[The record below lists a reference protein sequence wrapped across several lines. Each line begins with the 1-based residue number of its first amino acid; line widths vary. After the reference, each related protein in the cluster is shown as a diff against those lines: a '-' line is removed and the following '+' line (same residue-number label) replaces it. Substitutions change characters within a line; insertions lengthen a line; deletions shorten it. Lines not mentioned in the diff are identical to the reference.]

1 MVLNLC
7 KPHFQ
12 TSIQCNKLCADG
24 YDVSNLLSGDPM
36 VRRRGFKLE
45 YFLRPPVHVTLSF
58 HVEMELCRLDVE
70 LWPWGM
76 DQGRTSRRIE
86 ILASSERDGG
96 SFQLVAR
103 SDLQE
108 ELQVC
113 FLHPSFKPRDPFG
126 DPPPP
131 PAAGAKAQELWSR
144 GSLCAVARLR
154 ISIPYSGAASALGI
168 KSLAVWALP
177 SRRCP
182 ASELEKI
189 RDAHLNSLKTNH
201 TTVVPPK
208 PDPVATDIP
217 IPEEFLDPLTQ
228 ELMVFPMILPSG
240 MIIDNSTLEEYQ
252 KREATWGRMPN
263 DPFTGV
269 PFTQS
274 SKPLPNPLLKSRIDR
289 LALQTGCTGVGS
301 RNNLTKPQP
310 SRLASAEVKTVTDSG
325 RNCDHTD
332 TLRQF
337 GSVSGSTTALTQS
350 RSAKRKYDSSFPS
363 TSADPGRSA
372 LRKPHQTPPGLMY
385 SESDSHERR
394 LADSLDHALNA
405 ALHGLPVFTSP
416 SKTSSCVDT
425 SAGQHTCAF
434 CSCSL
439 SVYSSGVLTYALP
452 CAHLTCG
459 PCLRQKRPSDSQKMT
474 ITCPTCGTSASG
486 GDVTRVHH

>member
-1 MVLNLC
+1 MCVSTDLAVFCAKNISEVWVFQLC
-7 KPHFQ
+7 FLCSRQ
-12 TSIQCNKLCADG
+12 LCADG
-24 YDVSNLLSGDPM
+24 YDVSNLLSADPM
-36 VRRRGFKLE
+36 ARRRGFKLE

-58 HVEMELCRLDVE
+58 QAEMELCRLDVE

-86 ILASSERDGG
+86 ILACSERDGG
-96 SFQLVAR
+96 TFQLVAR

-108 ELQVC
+108 ELRVC

-168 KSLAVWALP
+168 KSLAVWASP

-201 TTVVPPK
+201 PTAAPPK

-240 MIIDNSTLEEYQ
+240 MIIDSSTLEEYQ
-252 KREATWGRMPN
+252 KREATWGRLPN

-301 RNNLTKPQP
+301 RNNLLTKPQP
-310 SRLASAEVKTVTDSG
+310 SRLLETV

-332 TLRQF
+332 ALRRF
-337 GSVSGSTTALTQS
+337 ESVSGSTTAPTQS
-350 RSAKRKYDSSFPS
+350 RPAKRKYDSSFPS
-363 TSADPGRSA
+363 TSADPGRSDS
-372 LRKPHQTPPGLMY
+372 RKPHQTPSGLNVT
-385 SESDSHERR
+385 
-394 LADSLDHALNA
+394 LNHIICVPNDILCTIA
-405 ALHGLPVFTSP
+405 TS
-416 SKTSSCVDT
+416 
-425 SAGQHTCAF
+425 
-434 CSCSL
+434 
-439 SVYSSGVLTYALP
+439 
-452 CAHLTCG
+452 
-459 PCLRQKRPSDSQKMT
+459 
-474 ITCPTCGTSASG
+474 I
-486 GDVTRVHH
+486 

>member
-1 MVLNLC
+1 M
-7 KPHFQ
+7 
-12 TSIQCNKLCADG
+12 A
-24 YDVSNLLSGDPM
+24 
-36 VRRRGFKLE
+36 RRRGFKLE

-58 HVEMELCRLDVE
+58 QVEMELCRLDLE

-86 ILASSERDGG
+86 ILACSERDGG
-96 SFQLVAR
+96 LFQLVAR

-113 FLHPSFKPRDPFG
+113 FLHPAFKPREPFA

-131 PAAGAKAQELWSR
+131 PAARAKAQEFWSR
-144 GSLCAVARLR
+144 GSLGTVARLR

-168 KSLAVWALP
+168 KSLAVWASP

-201 TTVVPPK
+201 PTAAPPK

-252 KREATWGRMPN
+252 KREATWGRLPN

-301 RNNLTKPQP
+301 RNNLLTKPQP
-310 SRLASAEVKTVTDSG
+310 SRLASGEIKTVTDSS

-337 GSVSGSTTALTQS
+337 ESVSGSTTAPTQS

-363 TSADPGRSA
+363 TSADPGRSP
-372 LRKPHQTPPGLMY
+372 LRKPHQTPSGLNVTINHIILVPN
-385 SESDSHERR
+385 DI
-394 LADSLDHALNA
+394 
-405 ALHGLPVFTSP
+405 
-416 SKTSSCVDT
+416 
-425 SAGQHTCAF
+425 QH
-434 CSCSL
+434 
-439 SVYSSGVLTYALP
+439 
-452 CAHLTCG
+452 
-459 PCLRQKRPSDSQKMT
+459 
-474 ITCPTCGTSASG
+474 
-486 GDVTRVHH
+486 